1 MGNIYVLDGDKITE
15 LRETLYENEDFFQSL
30 IERYPNIL
38 AGDQINPS
46 APRKWILISREMGVP
61 AETNSGDKWS
71 LDHLFADQD
80 AIPTFVEVKRSTDT
94 RLRRE
99 VVAQMLDYAANGSE
113 YWSME
118 KIRLSFEKS
127 CEKSGVSLADID
139 VSDGEE
145 EEYWRVFEN
154 NLRTGKIRLIFAADE
169 IPMELRRIIE
179 FLNDQMKDTEVIGLE
194 IKQYTSG
201 GAISTLVPRIVGQT
215 AKAMDIKSGV
225 QTAKIKW
232 SEETF
237 LEDAAKIDGGE
248 AAVCK
253 RIIDTLKGAGCGID
267 GGKTSVGSVW
277 GSSVI
282 LYYGKSFFLN
292 LYVYKE
298 QLYAAIC
305 LQYLREPLDSDE
317 RQLELINKFNDI
329 PGIVIS
335 KDKLH
340 KRPSISLSILT
351 DNAALAQFIKI
362 YTEIVDVYK
371 GIQK

>member
-1 MGNIYVLDGDKITE
+1 MGNIYVLNGDKITE

-38 AGDQINPS
+38 AGDQINPA

-61 AETNSGDKWS
+61 YDTNSGDKWS

-113 YWSME
+113 YWSMD

-127 CEKSGVSLADID
+127 CEKSGASLADID
-139 VSDGEE
+139 VSEGEE

-154 NLRTGKIRLIFAADE
+154 NLRTGKIRMIFAADE

-179 FLNDQMKDTEVIGLE
+179 FLNNQMKDTEVIGLE

-201 GAISTLVPRIVGQT
+201 GVISTLVPRVVGQT
-215 AKAMDIKSGV
+215 AKAMDIKSSV
-225 QTAKIKW
+225 QAAKIKW

-237 LEDAAKIDGGE
+237 LEEAEKIDGGQ

-253 RIIDTLKGAGCGID
+253 RIIDALKTAGCGVD
-267 GGKTSVGSVW
+267 GGKTSVGSDW

-282 LYYGKSFFLN
+282 LYYSKSFFLN

-305 LQYLREPLDSDE
+305 LQYLREPLDSNE
-317 RQLELINKFNDI
+317 RQLELIKKFNDI
-329 PGIVIS
+329 PGIMLGN
-335 KDKLH
+335 DKLR
-340 KRPSISLSILT
+340 KRPSISLSVLT
-351 DNAALAQFIKI
+351 DNAAVERFVKI
-362 YTEIVDVYK
+362 YAEIIDIYK
-371 GIQK
+371 GVQG